1 MARIGGR
8 LPGLQRGTFATT
20 LLDDDYMEDPVT
32 NDLQSFIAKL
42 TGHEDALLVMSGT
55 MGNQVALRT
64 HLTQPPYQILC
75 DHRAHIIHW
84 EAGGVPTWT
93 GAYVKGI
100 VPSKNH
106 LTMEDIQKHAI
117 LDEDYNGCPTR
128 LISLENTL
136 NGSIFPL
143 DEMRRITD
151 WAHANGLKVHLD
163 GARLWN
169 AVAKGAGKISDYTKL
184 CDSVS
189 LCFSKGLGAPIG
201 SIIVGN
207 KAFIKKARWF
217 RKSIGGGTRQAGI
230 ISAAARVAVEETFGK
245 GETGEGGLLKRS
257 HKTAE
262 KLAGMWQARGG
273 KLTSPVETNM
283 VWLDFESAGIKPE
296 DWDELS
302 KKEGLK
308 LMGNRLVVHYREYA
322 SFARELQSSSSLM
335 LTDAIENSEEAIQK
349 LGEVMDATLSG
360 KIQPS
365 SQAGKGK
372 YYGQT

>member
-1 MARIGGR
+1 MSVQDGPNWWAT
-8 LPGLQRGTFATT
+8 PGTAAWDFRSDVITRPTQSMLNAIAQTT

-32 NDLQSFIAKL
+32 NDLQSFIANL

-55 MGNQVALRT
+55 MGNQVSLRT

-106 LTMEDIQKHAI
+106 LTLEDIQKHAI

-136 NGSIFPL
+136 DGSIFPL

-169 AVAKGAGKISDYTKL
+169 AVAKGAGKLSDYTKL

-207 KAFIKKARWF
+207 KTFIKKARWF

-257 HKTAE
+257 HETAE
-262 KLAGMWQARGG
+262 RIAEMWQARGG
-273 KLTSPVETNM
+273 KLASPVETSM
-283 VWLDFESAGIKPE
+283 VWLDFKSAGIKPE
-296 DWDELS
+296 DWDELG
-302 KKEGLK
+302 KEKGLK
-308 LMGNRLVVHYREYA
+308 LMGNRLVVHY
-322 SFARELQSSSSLM
+322 Q
-335 LTDAIENSEEAIQK
+335 NSDEAVEK
-349 LGEVMDATLSG
+349 LGEVMDIALSG
-360 KIQPS
+360 KLQTS
-365 SQAGKGK
+365 SQTGKGK